1 MDFSTVPLAAISKRF
16 HEDGYLHLQPV
27 FDADELGALRQ
38 GIVALGQAGL
48 PPVFIYLYDQ
58 PFILFAKLRHLI
70 GHFLG
75 PRFALLPNFW
85 AWNVPLQQGA
95 SGWPAHQD
103 CQAQTRF
110 PSGDGGDVLM
120 SLSLW
125 IPLTDATPDNGCMSV
140 LPRSNERHY
149 DLPLDD
155 PSDIRAEHGVALP
168 AKAGSVLGWPQDLYH
183 WSNTVT
189 ENASKNALEPRLS
202 LSLEF
207 QNPAFD
213 PLVAPLL
220 DVARPPS
227 FETRLELVRQQF
239 PKYQHMEDS
248 GFDVTQI
255 CDKLASVT

>member
-1 MDFSTVPLAAISKRF
+1 VDFSTESLGDLSKRF
-16 HEDGYLHLQPV
+16 HKNGYLHLQPV
-27 FDADELGALRQ
+27 FDADELGALRE
-38 GIVALGQAGL
+38 GIVALGQVGL

-58 PFILFAKLRHLI
+58 PFALFARLHHLI

-75 PRFALLPNFW
+75 SRFALLPNFW
-85 AWNVPLQQGA
+85 AWNIPLRQGA
-95 SGWPAHQD
+95 RGWPAHQD

-125 IPLTDATPDNGCMSV
+125 IPLTDATLDNGCMSV
-140 LPRSNERHY
+140 LPRSNEHHY
-149 DLPLDD
+149 ELPLDD
-155 PSDIRAEHGVALP
+155 PACIRAEHGVALP

-183 WSNTVT
+183 WSNPVT
-189 ENASKNALEPRLS
+189 ENASKKVMEPRLS

-220 DVARPPS
+220 DVAHPPS

-248 GFDVTQI
+248 GFDVTRI
-255 CDKLASVT
+255 CDKLASVN